1 MCLPAYARALV
12 LGVLL
17 PALAWSSPMRHVEP
31 GVSLTLAQERAA
43 RISDI
48 SYQLQLDIPAPKS
61 QPINGSIVIEFD
73 LRDNRAPLQLDF
85 NQDADHLRAVRGAN
99 GPIDYQFDR
108 EHLLI
113 PAQALKAGRNRLE
126 IEFQAGDTS
135 LNRNPDFL
143 YTLFVPDRARTAFP
157 LFDQPDLKARY
168 QLTLVIPETWDA
180 VANAPLADMTTRDG
194 RSTYRCA
201 NSALTSSYLFSFVAG
216 EFQRITRE
224 VAGREISMLHRET
237 DSEKVARNLDTIFD
251 LHASSLQ
258 WLEDYTG
265 IPYPFA
271 KFDFALIPSFQYGG
285 MEHPGAIQYRAS
297 SLFLD
302 AAPTAVQQL
311 NRATLIA
318 HETAHMWFGN
328 LVTMKWFNDVWTKE
342 VFANFMAAK
351 IVQPAFEDIDHQL
364 SFLLDH
370 YPGAYQVDR
379 SAGANPIRQTL
390 ANLNQAGQLYGPIIY
405 LKAPIMMR
413 QLELVVGEEK
423 FRQGMQKYLQSH
435 AFGNATWP
443 DLIAILDPLTNQ
455 DLKRWSEVWV
465 NTPGRPTFQLDHD
478 PEAGMLLQQRDPAGL
493 ARTWPQQFSISLGD
507 TSRVFRSD
515 ASAIALTAA
524 PQQLNNDGLG
534 YGLFPVDEA
543 QLSNL
548 QDKQPLARGALLID
562 AWENFLNGHL
572 SSPDRYLAFL
582 LENVAAEENPL
593 ILGQLL
599 EQLYRLHGS
608 FFDPATLERIQ
619 PQLESTLRSGL
630 ETATDPGQ
638 ARLFL
643 ESYSQLAR
651 TAEGL
656 SYLHDIW
663 DGSLDLEILSLSE
676 NDRIALA
683 ENLAI
688 GLPDQATAVLAS
700 QRKQIE
706 NPDNL
711 RRFDFVADALSP
723 EPAVRDR
730 FFDSLADVEKRAT
743 ENWVLDALGFL
754 HHPTRVTHA
763 SKYVLPSLE
772 LLEEIQVTGDIFFP
786 AGWVSVTLRNHYSPA
801 VIETVAGF
809 LERRPQ
815 YNPQLRMKILQSVD
829 TPERASKYHRR

>member
-1 MCLPAYARALV
+1 
-12 LGVLL
+12 
-17 PALAWSSPMRHVEP
+17 
-31 GVSLTLAQERAA
+31 
-43 RISDI
+43 
-48 SYQLQLDIPAPKS
+48 
-61 QPINGSIVIEFD
+61 
-73 LRDNRAPLQLDF
+73 
-85 NQDADHLRAVRGAN
+85 
-99 GPIDYQFDR
+99 
-108 EHLLI
+108 
-113 PAQALKAGRNRLE
+113 
-126 IEFQAGDTS
+126 
-135 LNRNPDFL
+135 
-143 YTLFVPDRARTAFP
+143 
-157 LFDQPDLKARY
+157 
-168 QLTLVIPETWDA
+168 
-180 VANAPLADMTTRDG
+180 
-194 RSTYRCA
+194 
-201 NSALTSSYLFSFVAG
+201 
-216 EFQRITRE
+216 
-224 VAGREISMLHRET
+224 
-237 DSEKVARNLDTIFD
+237 
-251 LHASSLQ
+251 
-258 WLEDYTG
+258 
-265 IPYPFA
+265 
-271 KFDFALIPSFQYGG
+271 
-285 MEHPGAIQYRAS
+285 
-297 SLFLD
+297 
-302 AAPTAVQQL
+302 
-311 NRATLIA
+311 
-318 HETAHMWFGN
+318 
-328 LVTMKWFNDVWTKE
+328 
-342 VFANFMAAK
+342 
-351 IVQPAFEDIDHQL
+351 
-364 SFLLDH
+364 
-370 YPGAYQVDR
+370 
-379 SAGANPIRQTL
+379 
-390 ANLNQAGQLYGPIIY
+390 
-405 LKAPIMMR
+405 
-413 QLELVVGEEK
+413 
-423 FRQGMQKYLQSH
+423 
-435 AFGNATWP
+435 
-443 DLIAILDPLTNQ
+443 
-455 DLKRWSEVWV
+455 
-465 NTPGRPTFQLDHD
+465 
-478 PEAGMLLQQRDPAGL
+478 MLLQQRDPAGL

-507 TSRVFRSD
+507 TSRVFSSD

-663 DGSLDLEILSLSE
+663 DGSLDLEMLSMSD

-809 LERRPQ
+809 LESRPQ